1 MMTAKSLE
9 ERISETLKEK
19 PGSPTPYDEAV
30 TTLEKA
36 AGGIQRF
43 LSPDSEAVQ
52 VRLEPSYRVNLGD
65 QYRMVIRI
73 PGQGFNDVLFRAYV
87 PEDGFPVTL
96 DLFDDEAPSC
106 PDVAALER
114 EIVEFLDHKDV
125 KRRLSA
131 LKKLAA

>member
-9 ERISETLKEK
+9 ERISDTLKEE
-19 PGSPTPYDEAV
+19 PGAPTPYDEAV

-36 AGGIQRF
+36 AGGIQRS
-43 LSPDSEAVQ
+43 LSPEAEAVQ

-73 PGQGFNDVLFRAYV
+73 PAQGFNDVLFRAYV
-87 PEDGFPVTL
+87 PEQGFPVTL
-96 DLFDDEAPSC
+96 DLFDDDAPSC
-106 PDVAALER
+106 PDVAALEQ
-114 EIVEFLDHKDV
+114 EIVKFLEHKDV
-125 KRRLSA
+125 KRRLLA